1 VSQTENSQT
10 NDNLMEFCALK
21 YGLPAMQP
29 DSDSEAVI
37 LLAVKEA
44 NALRLYVHK
53 AFQQRTADRDLRY
66 MNELLP
72 DLLLRSK
79 RSPEAAFRQLSQLS
93 VGPLVTEEVGQRN
106 FTVDPVD
113 NLYPELE
120 LIGKRLPSRPVGAAV
135 NE

>member
-1 VSQTENSQT
+1 
-10 NDNLMEFCALK
+10 MEFCALK

-106 FTVDPVD
+106 FTVDPVE